1 MTRFFTLQVLKWGFR
16 ENILKFLKKNSQF
29 SSPVRLY
36 SSDTKFW
43 QQKFLFFIGRG
54 ITCEIFPKFDI
65 LTRFIFILPRLS
77 GINRLNIEKKRKEKN
92 RMESE
97 RQRSF

>member
-1 MTRFFTLQVLKWGFR
+1 MGFSGKYF
-16 ENILKFLKKNSQF
+16 EISKKNSQF

-97 RQRSF
+97 RRRSF

>member
-1 MTRFFTLQVLKWGFR
+1 MGFSGKYF
-16 ENILKFLKKNSQF
+16 EISKKKIRNSH
-29 SSPVRLY
+29 LL
-36 SSDTKFW
+36 SDYIPLIKFW

-65 LTRFIFILPRLS
+65 LTRFRFILTRLS